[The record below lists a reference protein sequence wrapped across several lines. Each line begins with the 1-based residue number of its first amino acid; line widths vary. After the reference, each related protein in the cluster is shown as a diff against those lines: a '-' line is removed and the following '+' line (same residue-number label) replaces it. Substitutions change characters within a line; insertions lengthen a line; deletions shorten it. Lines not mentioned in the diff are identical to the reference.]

1 MLFRLASCDLFG
13 EDVFWYR
20 LLLLDGISG
29 VQVLWLVELR
39 LGLLDGLNFR
49 RLLVGMLSGK
59 FVSLEL
65 QVTLFFAQLSM
76 VMVPSPP
83 AHFLLDLS
91 GL

>member
-1 MLFRLASCDLFG
+1 MASCDLFG
-13 EDVFWYR
+13 EDVLCYR
-20 LLLLDGISG
+20 LLLLDGTGG

-39 LGLLDGLNFR
+39 LGLLNGLTFR
-49 RLLVGMLSGK
+49 RLLVGVLSGK
-59 FVSLEL
+59 FATLEL